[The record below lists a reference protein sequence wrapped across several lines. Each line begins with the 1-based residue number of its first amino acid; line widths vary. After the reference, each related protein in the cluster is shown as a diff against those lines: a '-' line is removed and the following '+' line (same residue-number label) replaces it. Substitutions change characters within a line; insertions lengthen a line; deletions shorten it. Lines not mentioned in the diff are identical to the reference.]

1 MNKAVYWFTHDLRL
15 QDNPT
20 VSELLRKNDEV
31 AFVFVIDP
39 RWFEQRN
46 HHQKMMGSHRWRFLC
61 ESLLALDETLRL
73 HGQHLIV
80 LEGDPVEQLKSVL
93 IEHRINTLG
102 CAKQTGWFERTQLA
116 RLGVDIPR
124 LNIVSQWNST
134 LFDEAQFSIMG
145 DVFSSFSRF
154 RKRIETAHFLP
165 LEPCKIWL
173 ETLPPPALES
183 THSLHTQLSR
193 YGVLSSYISQR
204 GHENGYAQDFYGGEQ
219 AALEHLN
226 NYFSSRAPLSY
237 KQTRNALD
245 DWESSTKFSPFLS
258 LGTVSPRQVWQQL
271 RRYEA
276 EFGSNESTYW
286 IGFELLWR
294 EYFQWLSI
302 KQGVTLYAFKGNAST
317 APLTSHY
324 AERLMKWTKGE
335 TPFPLVNACMNQ
347 LNKTGYLSNRGRQ
360 IVASCLVNELSVDW
374 RFGAAYFQ
382 QQLIDFDVASNWGN
396 WQYIAGVGADPR
408 GGRHFNIDKQTE
420 MYDPDGEYIRR
431 WNGQQGARALDSVDA
446 ADWPIYD
453 M

>member
-1 MNKAVYWFTHDLRL
+1 MNKAVYWFTRDLRL

-20 VSELLRKNDEV
+20 LSDVLRQSDAV

-46 HHQKMMGSHRWRFLC
+46 HHQKMMGAHRWRFLC
-61 ESLLALDETLRL
+61 ESLMALDDELRL

-93 IEHRINTLG
+93 IEHRIDTLA
-102 CAKQTGWFERTQLA
+102 CAKQTGWFERMQLA

-124 LNIVSQWNST
+124 LNILSHWNST

-145 DVFSSFSRF
+145 DVFSTFSRF
-154 RKRIETAHFLP
+154 RKRVESANFMP
-165 LEPCKIWL
+165 LDPCKIWL
-173 ETLPPPALES
+173 ETLQPPVIERS
-183 THSLHTQLSR
+183 RSLHDTLSHYDVFTPPR
-193 YGVLSSYISQR
+193 SDRSSR
-204 GHENGYAQDFYGGEQ
+204 FHGGEQ

-226 NYFSSRAPLSY
+226 NYFSSHAPLSY

-245 DWESSTKFSPFLS
+245 DWESSTKFSPFLAH
-258 LGTVSPRQVWQQL
+258 GTVSPRQVWQHL
-271 RRYEA
+271 KRYEA

-294 EYFQWLSI
+294 EYFQWLAI
-302 KQGVTLYAFKGNAST
+302 EQGVTLYAFKGNAKS

-324 AERLMKWTKGE
+324 AGRFMKWVKGE
-335 TPFPLVNACMNQ
+335 TPFPLVNACMKQ
-347 LNKTGYLSNRGRQ
+347 LKETGYLSNRGRQ

-408 GGRHFNIDKQTE
+408 GGRHFNIEKQTE
-420 MYDPDGEYIRR
+420 MYDPNGEYIRR
-431 WNGQQGARALDSVDA
+431 WHGYQGGGALDSVDA

-453 M
+453 V

>member
-20 VSELLRKNDEV
+20 LSDVLRQSDAV

-46 HHQKMMGSHRWRFLC
+46 HHQKMMGAHRWRFLC
-61 ESLLALDETLRL
+61 ESLMALDDELRL

-93 IEHRINTLG
+93 IEHRIDTLA
-102 CAKQTGWFERTQLA
+102 CAKQTGWFERMQLA

-124 LNIVSQWNST
+124 LNILSHWNST

-145 DVFSSFSRF
+145 DVFSTFSRF
-154 RKRIETAHFLP
+154 RKRVESANFMP
-165 LEPCKIWL
+165 LDPCKIWL
-173 ETLPPPALES
+173 ETLQPPVIERSGSLRDALS
-183 THSLHTQLSR
+183 HYDVFTSPRSDRSPRFH
-193 YGVLSSYISQR
+193 
-204 GHENGYAQDFYGGEQ
+204 GGEQ

-245 DWESSTKFSPFLS
+245 DWESSTKFSPFLA
-258 LGTVSPRQVWQQL
+258 LGTVSPRQVWQHL
-271 RRYEA
+271 KRYEA

-294 EYFQWLSI
+294 EYFQWLAI
-302 KQGVTLYAFKGNAST
+302 KQGVTLYAFKGSAKS

-324 AERLMKWTKGE
+324 AGRFMKWVKGE
-335 TPFPLVNACMNQ
+335 TPFPLVNACMKQ
-347 LNKTGYLSNRGRQ
+347 LKETGYLSNRGRQ

-408 GGRHFNIDKQTE
+408 GGRHFNIDKQAE
-420 MYDPDGEYIRR
+420 MFDPDGEYVRR
-431 WNGQQGARALDSVDA
+431 WSGQQGVRTLDSVDA

-453 M
+453 V